1 MFFFGSHGKG
11 DGQFSSPC
19 GVVVDQQ
26 GNYVVADSDNNR
38 IQIFNSEGQFV
49 MKFGSFGRGKGQM
62 THTIGVGLLSNGN
75 IVVAEFGGNRLQIF
89 DSQGN
94 FIRIVGAGKGKKTLA
109 SLC

>member
-1 MFFFGSHGKG
+1 
-11 DGQFSSPC
+11 
-19 GVVVDQQ
+19 
-26 GNYVVADSDNNR
+26 VADSDNNR

-89 DSQGN
+89 DSRGN